1 MSALNIPVEISQ
13 PMSGMLPSIL
23 NELVQHLQNLIENGQ
38 PHSID
43 LARQPL
49 TSIDLI
55 ELEKLLGKGELSITL
70 NTIGDSEIFETA
82 FSGIWWVKHY
92 TADQV
97 LISQF
102 IEITNIPDI
111 IKSQPEDMQ
120 LALSRL
126 KSQRH

>member
-1 MSALNIPVEISQ
+1 MSTLNIPVEISQ
-13 PMSGMLPSIL
+13 PASGMLPSVLSDLI
-23 NELVQHLQNLIENGQ
+23 QHLQNFIEKGQ

-70 NTIGDSEIFETA
+70 STIGDSEIFETA

-92 TADQV
+92 TADQI